1 MSLMEAHKVKC
12 MHAGVGWNGEPLDTD
27 CVIPEQHRTGFMVDK
42 HEEVE
47 EDGDEGDDD
56 EEDDCKSTVKS
67 FPKFHFAGI
76 CFQ

>member
-1 MSLMEAHKVKC
+1 
-12 MHAGVGWNGEPLDTD
+12 
-27 CVIPEQHRTGFMVDK
+27 MVDK